1 MAACSSGARKGANVE
16 DLLRKLKLSDV
27 EKDGVFLD
35 KEDRGNL
42 PEVKW
47 MAVGKLLT
55 RKNFSE
61 ESLRR
66 TMLAAWNIGHE
77 VTFRASERNLFKIQ
91 AHCLGDWKRIMEEGP
106 WLFRDCALC

>member
-1 MAACSSGARKGANVE
+1 MAAGSSGARKGSNME

-27 EKDGVFLD
+27 EKDGVFLA
-35 KEDRGNL
+35 KEDRRNL

-61 ESLRR
+61 ESL
-66 TMLAAWNIGHE
+66 
-77 VTFRASERNLFKIQ
+77 
-91 AHCLGDWKRIMEEGP
+91 
-106 WLFRDCALC
+106 